1 MAFGSAPVSIQGA
14 LLDTLK
20 TQGLGHILY
29 ESRLRNQWTELTG
42 EKAAHIAELDSL
54 KEGVLSIKVADAA
67 WRNELHYQRE
77 TLRKRANQIL
87 GVNVVKDVRLR

>member
-1 MAFGSAPVSIQGA
+1 MAFASAPVSIQGA
-14 LLDTLK
+14 LLEALK
-20 TQGLGHILY
+20 TQGLALILH
-29 ESRLRNQWTELTG
+29 ESSLRNQWTELTG
-42 EKAAHIAELDSL
+42 EKAARIAELDSL
-54 KEGVLSIKVADAA
+54 KDGILSIKVADAA